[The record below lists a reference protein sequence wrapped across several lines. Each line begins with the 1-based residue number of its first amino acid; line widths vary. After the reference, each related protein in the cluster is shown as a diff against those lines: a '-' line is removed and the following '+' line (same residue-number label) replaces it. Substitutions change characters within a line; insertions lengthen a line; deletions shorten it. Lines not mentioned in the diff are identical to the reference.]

1 MLRRRLHD
9 LVADESKP
17 EAARRCAVVLR
28 EIARHKL
35 GGVFLFPM
43 DKLQVPEYYA
53 VIERPITVLSLLET
67 LEGWSP
73 GGGSDGVVGGGET
86 AAGEGARLV
95 DEFTISVRRMWENC
109 WSYNHEGTKVCRCLC
124 GSPLFPCFLLRGGS
138 PVW

>member
-1 MLRRRLHD
+1 
-9 LVADESKP
+9 ADETKP
-17 EAARRCAVVLR
+17 EAVRRCAAVLR

-43 DKLQVPEYYA
+43 DKLQIPEYYA

-73 GGGSDGVVGGGET
+73 GGGGGSGSDGGVGGE
-86 AAGEGARLV
+86 ASEGARLV

-109 WSYNHEGTKVCRCLC
+109 WSYNHEGTKVCRC
-124 GSPLFPCFLLRGGS
+124 PENA
-138 PVW
+138 